1 MKKLLLLLFISLS
14 FIGSANAYEIGKGE
28 AICSN
33 LEFVGV
39 DALFNEVHPLALE
52 GNANAQCML
61 GLMYYGG
68 YGGVLQS
75 FFDALSWFYIAAQGD
90 LAIAKIHYISTY
102 VYLLEND
109 YINNDEDKLYTEK
122 GKKMFGVDK
131 KAEGGRI
138 GFKKGTDKKWMQKV
152 SASIKKRGT
161 KGKCTPITKPG
172 CTGRAKALAKTFKKI
187 AAKRKKS

>member
-1 MKKLLLLLFISLS
+1 MNRLLLLLLLSLS

-33 LEFVGV
+33 LEFVGIKASF
-39 DALFNEVHPLALE
+39 DEVHPLAVK

-102 VYLLEND
+102 VYLLENE
-109 YINNDEDKLYTEK
+109 YINSDEDELYTEK
-122 GKKMFGVDK
+122 GKWSTMMREVYESPLSSDDERKLSKIHWDK
-131 KAEGGRI
+131 
-138 GFKKGTDKKWMQKV
+138 QKLIRYLPV
-152 SASIKKRGT
+152 EYK
-161 KGKCTPITKPG
+161 
-172 CTGRAKALAKTFKKI
+172 
-187 AAKRKKS
+187 

>member
-1 MKKLLLLLFISLS
+1 MKKLFLILIISLS
-14 FIGSANAYEIGKGE
+14 TITSSNAYEIGKGE

-75 FFDALSWFYIAAQGD
+75 YFDAFAWFYIAAQGD

-102 VYLLEND
+102 VYLLENE
-109 YINNDEDKLYTEK
+109 YINPDEDKLYTEK
-122 GKKMFGVDK
+122 GKWSTMMREVYESSISSDDERKLSK
-131 KAEGGRI
+131 IHWEKQKLTRYLPAEY
-138 GFKKGTDKKWMQKV
+138 K
-152 SASIKKRGT
+152 
-161 KGKCTPITKPG
+161 
-172 CTGRAKALAKTFKKI
+172 
-187 AAKRKKS
+187 